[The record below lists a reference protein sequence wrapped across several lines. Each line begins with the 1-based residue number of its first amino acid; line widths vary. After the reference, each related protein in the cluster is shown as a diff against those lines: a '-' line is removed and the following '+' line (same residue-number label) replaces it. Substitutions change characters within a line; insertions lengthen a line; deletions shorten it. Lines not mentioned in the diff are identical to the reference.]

1 MKRNLFVIISCCLL
15 IPLLSGCSGLV
26 NKKGPFF
33 GNGFRNGWADQHSI
47 VIWTRLTKTPELN
60 RTGPQF
66 LLPSTDASKLE
77 KLTDKDQIMQEQL
90 PKGYTLDQME
100 GACPGAPGQVKL
112 SWFAKDSPVEVF
124 ETEWMAVD
132 QQKDFTHQWKLKDLH
147 SDSEY
152 RVKILARATASSAV
166 SDSIKGFFRTP
177 PDENKTENL
186 RFCIVTCHDYP
197 RRDDPVNG
205 HKIYASMLKL
215 MPHF

>member
-90 PKGYTLDQME
+90 PHRHAQQAERGIARHRLPLPNPHAQQREREDRPGDRVFYSSME
-100 GACPGAPGQVKL
+100 A
-112 SWFAKDSPVEVF
+112 
-124 ETEWMAVD
+124 
-132 QQKDFTHQWKLKDLH
+132 
-147 SDSEY
+147 
-152 RVKILARATASSAV
+152 
-166 SDSIKGFFRTP
+166 
-177 PDENKTENL
+177 
-186 RFCIVTCHDYP
+186 
-197 RRDDPVNG
+197 
-205 HKIYASMLKL
+205 
-215 MPHF
+215 